1 MIKEYEIIQKILRGD
16 RRAFSILVDRHQ
28 SKAMT
33 LAMRMLKNREDAE
46 EALQDAFLRVFRSL
60 GSFEGKANFATWFY
74 RIVYNVCASALEK
87 RGNISFTSLGEDIN
101 NVELQIA
108 SKATSPDELMEES
121 EDNNVIYREIER
133 LPVEYSSVLTL
144 FFVQQ
149 MRYDEITA
157 ITGMPLGTVK
167 TRLFRGRLMLRE
179 AISRRLPEKV
189 NFT

>member
-1 MIKEYEIIQKILRGD
+1 MIKEYEIIQKILKGD
-16 RRAFSILVDRHQ
+16 RRAFSILIDCHQ

-33 LAMRMLKNREDAE
+33 LAMRILKNREDAE

-74 RIVYNVCASALEK
+74 RIVYNVCVSALEK
-87 RGNISFTSLGEDIN
+87 RSDISFTSLSEDIS
-101 NVELQIA
+101 NVELQIS
-108 SKATSPDELMEES
+108 SKASSPDELMEES
-121 EDNNVIYREIER
+121 EDNNLIYREIER

-149 MRYDEITA
+149 MRYEEISTV
-157 ITGMPLGTVK
+157 TGMPLGTVK
-167 TRLFRGRLMLRE
+167 TRLFRGRSMLRE
-179 AISRRLPEKV
+179 AISRRLQKKI